1 MSLSKRRFLQTSATG
16 AVGASAAL
24 WTPPPFAAG
33 RQAVAP
39 SDRPRRGRPPERMPS
54 MRRCRQPLSRMLAAV
69 CLAVAATAAAPSA
82 QSPRETLIELERGW
96 NDAFYRQDVDFIE
109 GLLAEEFIATYD
121 DGSRGDKARELELVA
136 SFNQQVVSAVQED
149 FTVAFFENTALVRF
163 TLRIV
168 GIRQGREAEIQLS
181 YTDVWVRRDGR
192 WQCVST
198 QSTRIG

>member
-1 MSLSKRRFLQTSATG
+1 MSLSKRRFFQTSATG

-24 WTPPPFAAG
+24 WTPPPLAAG
-33 RQAVAP
+33 RRAVAP
-39 SDRPRRGRPPERMPS
+39 SDRPRGGRPPERMPS
-54 MRRCRQPLSRMLAAV
+54 MRPCRQPLSLMLAAV

-82 QSPRETLIELERGW
+82 QSPREALIELERGW

-109 GLLAEEFIATYD
+109 GLLADEFIATYD

-149 FTVAFFENTALVRF
+149 FTVDFFENTALVRF

-168 GIRQGREAEIQLS
+168 GIRQGQEAEIQLS

-198 QSTRIG
+198 HSTRIS

>member
-16 AVGASAAL
+16 AVGTSAAL
-24 WTPPPFAAG
+24 WTPPSLAAG

-69 CLAVAATAAAPSA
+69 CLAVAATAPAPSA
-82 QSPRETLIELERGW
+82 QSPREALIEFERGW

-109 GLLAEEFIATYD
+109 GLLADEFIATYD

-149 FTVAFFENTALVRF
+149 FTIEFFENTAVVRF

-181 YTDVWVRRDGR
+181 YTDVWVLRDGR

-198 QSTRIG
+198 HSTRIS